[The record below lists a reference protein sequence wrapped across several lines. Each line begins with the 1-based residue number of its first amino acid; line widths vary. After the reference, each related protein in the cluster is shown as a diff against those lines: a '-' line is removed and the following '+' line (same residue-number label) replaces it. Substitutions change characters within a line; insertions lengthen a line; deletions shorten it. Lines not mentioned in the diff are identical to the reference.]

1 MSASSIEI
9 IDKRSAAIEVAT
21 QALTP
26 MQELQM
32 QIVRTGDLE
41 KLRELRAIE
50 KEWREDQAREMY
62 FKAKADFKRNPPT
75 ITKNKLVDQGAGRA
89 RYKHATLDEVV
100 GKIVPALAAVGLEH
114 CWIPTQGSNGQI
126 TITCRLSGFGYHEDY
141 AMSAPPDAGPGRNS
155 IQAIA
160 STTTYLERYTL
171 LAATGLA
178 ASDTDDDGRA
188 AGAPIQQTPAHEPL
202 ESGVVA
208 DLLSAIEGAGD
219 LDELKTVYQRALKLA
234 DDAHDS
240 AATRELAE
248 AKNKRY
254 RQIAQKA
261 GRQ

>member
-1 MSASSIEI
+1 MSGSSIEI
-9 IDKRSAAIEVAT
+9 VDKRSAIEPAHST
-21 QALTP
+21 LTP

-62 FKAKADFKRNPPT
+62 FKAKAEFKRNPPT
-75 ITKNKLVDQGAGRA
+75 IHKNKLVDQGSGRPK
-89 RYKHATLDEVV
+89 YKHATLDEVV

-114 CWIPTQGSNGQI
+114 CWIPAQGQNGQI

-141 AMSAPPDAGPGRNS
+141 AMTAPPDTGPGRNN

-188 AGAPIQQTPAHEPL
+188 AGTPIQQAPAHEPL
-202 ESGVVA
+202 ESGVMA
-208 DLLSAIEGAGD
+208 DLLSSIEGAGD
-219 LDELKTVYQRALKLA
+219 IDELKAVYQRALKLA
-234 DDAHDS
+234 DDARDS

-254 RQIAQKA
+254 KEIAKKA